1 MYGRQFNNIKIEFYY
16 KDLPY
21 AYTEINVN
29 DKYNK
34 GKLLEDDKINFIKI
48 GSIQKMKKKTEIN
61 R

>member
-48 GSIQKMKKKTEIN
+48 GEYPEDEEEN
-61 R
+61 RNQ